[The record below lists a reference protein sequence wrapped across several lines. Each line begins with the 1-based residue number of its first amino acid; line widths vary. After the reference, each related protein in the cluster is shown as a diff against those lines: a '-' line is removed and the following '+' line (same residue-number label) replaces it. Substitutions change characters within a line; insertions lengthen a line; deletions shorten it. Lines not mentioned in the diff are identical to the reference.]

1 MSDTQAAMREF
12 RFLDDKRKGGGLS
25 HIEEQRW
32 IDLGGMLGMTA
43 QQGYYGEDGLWYA
56 YPPGYDP
63 HTGQYYQPPQSQYG
77 GHAPPQQQPYYDP
90 NAQYSQPQPEPAY
103 DPNAQYYDPNQGGYD
118 AGYDPNAYAP
128 PAPQPYQPAPAWTQN
143 EHPQQQAEWPQNYDP
158 NLGQYVD
165 PNTGYPIPS
174 PSQPL
179 YVPPSAPTW
188 QTQMPIPAPQ
198 PMYDAP
204 APVAAEEDGPL
215 EVAED
220 EVMEVTDD
228 DVTLLDSSA
237 PLAAPLPAL
246 APAPAEDPL
255 GALRSSLSFDEP
267 EPTRAPEPAA
277 QDYGERLPRTKKE
290 LPKTPAEHF
299 RSFRE
304 QSREEQ
310 PQTFEPAP
318 LLDVEPEPIA
328 EEPLPPTFAPAPLLD
343 VPVDVE
349 PEPIAEEPLPPTF
362 EPAPLLDIPVDVEPE
377 PIAAVAEPVAYEP
390 VPIAA
395 IEPELPV
402 DLANAP
408 TLPLA
413 LPQASA
419 PAPLL
424 DIPVD
429 VEPEPIAAVAEP
441 VAHEPLPIAAIEPE
455 LPPLAVE
462 TPSILVDDDLGAE
475 SFAVPVLEAPAAP
488 LALTMVAPSSA
499 TTQDLYPD
507 GIPEPIA
514 PPPPPPAPVSFD
526 LDTPAIPDP
535 RPSIPISIHVE
546 EPVEESALDVEPLLE
561 ASVDPEPPQPIPA
574 PELPSFEASFDDI
587 PVEHEPEPPPST
599 HTGFEASLA
608 DLPPE
613 IADAPPPPI
622 IDVEL
627 MAAAPIAVMDFD
639 VSIDDKPLPI
649 EATMD
654 FSGDAGEK
662 LELAKTSDFL
672 SFPTSSA
679 AETSNFS
686 SEGESLVESGTL
698 ATMANPGVETGGRAS
713 IELPPEEPDA
723 GVPLANNAD
732 FLGMTEL
739 NSTGQAWTKDNAGI
753 SFEEEPQE
761 AEIEE
766 EPGDIIQGVA
776 LEDDSI
782 DAEIQAELAE
792 AVIEPEPWPAPLA
805 IPPPPAVFSPPPP
818 AAARLPTPAPFVPAP
833 PPPRPSQPAFDPPG
847 RDRSLFDTSGSNL
860 REDPSAPEIRGEH
873 RVILHTVEGQVKRGV
888 LRDTKLDDETVGLEA
903 QPGAIERIARP
914 RIKAIF
920 FMLPAGV
927 KAPAPTGDKLRVT
940 FKDGR
945 QLAGFSS
952 DHRGSGLGFFVVPAD
967 NRTNTE
973 RIFIYRASVE
983 KVAVD

>member
-12 RFLDDKRKGGGLS
+12 RFLDDKRKSGGLS

-32 IDLGGMLGMTA
+32 IDLGAMLGMTA

-63 HTGQYYQPPQSQYG
+63 HTGQYFQ
-77 GHAPPQQQPYYDP
+77 AQQPYYDP
-90 NAQYSQPQPEPAY
+90 NQQQAYYPPQPSQPAY
-103 DPNAQYYDPNQGGYD
+103 DPNAQYYDPNQGDGYD
-118 AGYDPNAYAP
+118 HGYDPNAYAP
-128 PAPQPYQPAPAWTQN
+128 QAPQQEYQPTPAWTPN

-158 NLGQYVD
+158 SLGQYVD

-179 YVPPSAPTW
+179 YVPPSAPSW
-188 QTQMPIPAPQ
+188 QTPMPIPAPQ
-198 PMYDAP
+198 
-204 APVAAEEDGPL
+204 PVAAEEDGPL

-228 DVTLLDSSA
+228 DVTLLDSTPPVA
-237 PLAAPLPAL
+237 TPMPAL
-246 APAPAEDPL
+246 APAKPFMSERPLTAPPEEDPL
-255 GALRSSLSFDEP
+255 GSLRSSLSFDEP
-267 EPTRAPEPAA
+267 APVA
-277 QDYGERLPRTKKE
+277 QDFGGTIPDIDFGT
-290 LPKTPAEHF
+290 
-299 RSFRE
+299 RE
-304 QSREEQ
+304 APP
-310 PQTFEPAP
+310 PQTFE
-318 LLDVEPEPIA
+318 
-328 EEPLPPTFAPAPLLD
+328 PAPLLD

-349 PEPIAEEPLPPTF
+349 PEPIA
-362 EPAPLLDIPVDVEPE
+362 AEPE
-377 PIAAVAEPVAYEP
+377 PIAA
-390 VPIAA
+390 
-395 IEPELPV
+395 
-402 DLANAP
+402 
-408 TLPLA
+408 
-413 LPQASA
+413 
-419 PAPLL
+419 
-424 DIPVD
+424 
-429 VEPEPIAAVAEP
+429 EPEPIAAEPEPFQSFREQPRDEPSLTVEVAPEPETIPELVVAETEPEVPVDLAPEAPITEFAPEIAVEFAPEPIPVP
-441 VAHEPLPIAAIEPE
+441 VATAPEFKIPAPQPIDAPSIVVDDNLGAQAFEPPRAPSPMDLLSAMLAGPAPEPE
-455 LPPLAVE
+455 P
-462 TPSILVDDDLGAE
+462 
-475 SFAVPVLEAPAAP
+475 AP

-507 GIPEPIA
+507 GVPAPVA
-514 PPPPPPAPVSFD
+514 PPHPPAEPVSFD

-535 RPSIPISIHVE
+535 RPSIPISIQVE
-546 EPVEESALDVEPLLE
+546 EPVEEVALDVEPLLE
-561 ASVDPEPPQPIPA
+561 ASVEP
-574 PELPSFEASFDDI
+574 PSFEASFDDLPI
-587 PVEHEPEPPPST
+587 EHEPEPPRST
-599 HTGFEASLA
+599 HTGFEASLG

-613 IADAPPPPI
+613 IAEAPPPPI
-622 IDVEL
+622 VDVDV
-627 MAAAPIAVMDFD
+627 MPAAQVAVMDFD
-639 VSIDDKPLPI
+639 VSIDDKPLPV
-649 EATMD
+649 EASMD

-662 LELAKTSDFL
+662 VELAKTSDFL
-672 SFPTSSA
+672 SFPTDSA
-679 AETSNFS
+679 AETSSFS
-686 SEGESLVESGTL
+686 GEGESLVESGTL
-698 ATMANPGVETGGRAS
+698 ATMANPVAETSGRAS
-713 IELPPEEPDA
+713 IELPPEEPDV

-732 FLGMTEL
+732 FLGMSEL
-739 NSTGQAWTKDNAGI
+739 NNTGQSWTKGTEGV
-753 SFEEEPQE
+753 SFDEEPLDAQ
-761 AEIEE
+761 IED
-766 EPGDIIQGVA
+766 EPDDIIQGVA

-782 DAEIQAELAE
+782 DVEIQAELAE
-792 AVIEPEPWPAPLA
+792 AFVEPDPWPAPLA
-805 IPPPPAVFSPPPP
+805 IPAPAPRASAPAYSRPPPPPAPIRPPPAPPP
-818 AAARLPTPAPFVPAP
+818 AAARPAPAPFVPAP

-860 REDPSAPEIRGEH
+860 RDDPSAPEIKGEH

-952 DHRGSGLGFFVVPAD
+952 DHRGTGLGFFVVPAD